1 MTELQVGTK
10 APAFSLPAVGGD
22 TVSLAQFAGRK
33 VVLFFYPKDNTEGC
47 TLEAR
52 DFSRLKDAFEAE
64 GAVVIGMSPD
74 SVKKHENFTK
84 KHELTVPLAAD
95 EDMAILSAYGVWQE
109 KSMYGRKYMG
119 VVRTTFLIG
128 EDGTIL
134 NIWDKVKVAGHADEV
149 LEAVKAAKA

>member
-1 MTELQVGTK
+1 MTELQIGTK
-10 APAFSLPAVGGD
+10 APDFSLPAVGGD

-33 VVLFFYPKDNTEGC
+33 LVLFFYPKDNTEGC

-52 DFSRLKDAFEAE
+52 DFSRLKADFEKQ

-84 KHELTVPLAAD
+84 KHDLTVPLAAD

-109 KSMYGRKYMG
+109 KSMYGRTYMG

-134 NIWDKVKVAGHADEV
+134 NIWPKVKVAGHADAV

>member
-1 MTELQVGTK
+1 MTELQIGTK
-10 APAFSLPAVGGD
+10 APDFSLPVVGGD
-22 TVSLAQFAGRK
+22 TVSLAQFASRK

-52 DFSRLKDAFEAE
+52 DFSRLKEAFEAE

-134 NIWDKVKVAGHADEV
+134 NIWPKVKVAGHADEV
-149 LEAVKAAKA
+149 LDAVKAAKA

>member
-1 MTELQVGTK
+1 MTELQIGTK
-10 APAFSLPAVGGD
+10 APDFSLPVVGGD

-52 DFSRLKDAFEAE
+52 DFSRLKEAFEAE

-134 NIWDKVKVAGHADEV
+134 NIWPKVKVAGHADAV
-149 LEAVKAAKA
+149 LDAVKAAKA

>member
-1 MTELQVGTK
+1 MTELQIGTK
-10 APAFSLPAVGGD
+10 APDFSLPVVGGD

-52 DFSRLKDAFEAE
+52 DFSRLKEAFETE

-134 NIWDKVKVAGHADEV
+134 NIWPKVKVAGHADEV
-149 LEAVKAAKA
+149 LDAVKAAKA